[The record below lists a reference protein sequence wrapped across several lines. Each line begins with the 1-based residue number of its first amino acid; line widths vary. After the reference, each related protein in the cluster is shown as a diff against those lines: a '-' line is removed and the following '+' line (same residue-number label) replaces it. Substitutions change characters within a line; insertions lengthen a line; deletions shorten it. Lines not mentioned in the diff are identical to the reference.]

1 LITLRR
7 ASERLRSQRG
17 RTCVWRTFFDERTGA
32 ALLAGFGT
40 LESLDESVLS
50 PRAASQ
56 HQRQREGEAVT
67 YVRAGALAYVNSA
80 GHSGVV
86 LAGEF
91 QRVSGGLRGDHR
103 ETNASHAHRAH
114 VYQIGLSGSEANG
127 EPSSEQK
134 RFNVADRR
142 AVLCLVASPDARRGS
157 MRVHHDAQI
166 FSSILLAGQ
175 HVVHELRL
183 GRCAWIHFVEGEGM
197 VGGILMSTG
206 DGAGISG
213 EAAASVTAQ
222 TNCELLLVD
231 VAELQPA
238 PVDTMRRTE
247 VKDTAPGARARTHRP
262 GSSPRARRARS
273 AGGETQR
280 VDDAGRRWRR
290 CPAR

>member
-1 LITLRR
+1 MITLRR

-17 RTCVWRTFFDERTGA
+17 RTCVWRTFFDERTDA
-32 ALLAGFGT
+32 ALLGGFGT

-56 HQRQREGEAVT
+56 RQRQRDGEAVT

-86 LAGEF
+86 RAGEF
-91 QRVSGGLRGDHR
+91 QRVSGGLRADHR

-114 VYQIGLSGSEANG
+114 VYQIGLCGSGAEQ
-127 EPSSEQK
+127 SSEQK

-175 HVVHELRL
+175 HLVHELRL
-183 GRCAWIHFVEGEGM
+183 GRCAWIHVVDGEAM
-197 VGGILMSTG
+197 VGGIPMSTG

-231 VAELQPA
+231 VAELQPHA
-238 PVDTMRRTE
+238 
-247 VKDTAPGARARTHRP
+247 
-262 GSSPRARRARS
+262 
-273 AGGETQR
+273 
-280 VDDAGRRWRR
+280 
-290 CPAR
+290 